1 MQPRSIMWLALVS
14 LSLVASAED
23 WPTYRHDASRAG
35 ASGETL
41 SWPLANRWTYST
53 PAPLKTAWSGS
64 GGRSVEGKDLYDRVR
79 FDDALHVAVV
89 AGRVYFGS

>member
-1 MQPRSIMWLALVS
+1 MRHLAMQPRSIMWLALVS

-41 SWPLANRWTYST
+41 AVNYTHLTLPTNRE
-53 PAPLKTAWSGS
+53 
-64 GGRSVEGKDLYDRVR
+64 V
-79 FDDALHVAVV
+79 
-89 AGRVYFGS
+89 